1 VVVEDKF
8 YNLIFAIFI
17 LQFREHDMEKL
28 FFLTFAAIAV
38 ISALAVVS
46 VRNPVHSAI
55 ALIVCLFQVAAVFI
69 LLRSPFLA
77 AVQVFIYVGAV
88 MVLFLFVIMMLD
100 IKRAVITSFLPSGR
114 FWIIA
119 LLLLL
124 IGEIVFTLA
133 DSKLVDIQMAQAS
146 LDGTVMEIGKAMF
159 STYLLPFEIVS
170 VILLVALMA
179 AIVMGRKEIK

>member
-1 VVVEDKF
+1 
-8 YNLIFAIFI
+8 
-17 LQFREHDMEKL
+17 M
-28 FFLTFAAIAV
+28 
-38 ISALAVVS
+38 ISKWLKS
-46 VRNPVHSAI
+46 
-55 ALIVCLFQVAAVFI
+55 AVFI

>member
-1 VVVEDKF
+1 
-8 YNLIFAIFI
+8 
-17 LQFREHDMEKL
+17 MEKL
-28 FFLTFAAIAV
+28 FFLKFAAIAV
-38 ISALAVVS
+38 ILALAVVS
-46 VRNPVHSAI
+46 VGNPVHSAI

-114 FWIIA
+114 FWII
-119 LLLLL
+119 
-124 IGEIVFTLA
+124 
-133 DSKLVDIQMAQAS
+133 S
-146 LDGTVMEIGKAMF
+146 
-159 STYLLPFEIVS
+159 LLPFEIVS

>member
-1 VVVEDKF
+1 
-8 YNLIFAIFI
+8 
-17 LQFREHDMEKL
+17 M
-28 FFLTFAAIAV
+28 
-38 ISALAVVS
+38 
-46 VRNPVHSAI
+46 
-55 ALIVCLFQVAAVFI
+55 AAVFI